1 MHQLID
7 PCSWDFKGK
16 PVPVRSSS
24 SGNASSNVSLNV
36 ESEFFSMQGELFEI
50 VEKLQKLNKRN
61 IGENHRLE
69 DTFAHTVFDLSSSVF
84 LNYEVKVLERGL
96 DFALTQQKINESE
109 LRKDFHLFS
118 RRM

>member
-69 DTFAHTVFDLSSSVF
+69 DTFAHTQSLTLVAAFFLIMKLKYLREVWILHLLSKRSMS
-84 LNYEVKVLERGL
+84 L
-96 DFALTQQKINESE
+96 S
-109 LRKDFHLFS
+109 
-118 RRM
+118 